1 MPSARFFQQIM
12 DVLQQWWLAG
22 FQINGQ
28 YALTDD
34 CVRDVLPYCGGAYA
48 FKTERQERGS
58 VHRHVLLWFVPTSGR
73 YMVLPRVISL
83 RWLTTWQARRECE
96 SGAEGVGR

>member
-12 DVLQQWWLAG
+12 DVLKKWWLAG

-48 FKTERQERGS
+48 FKTGRQERGS
-58 VHRHVLLWFVPTSGR
+58 VHRHVLWLMPTSGR
-73 YMVLPRVISL
+73 YTELPRVMSL
-83 RWLTTWQARRECE
+83 RWLTEARRERE
-96 SGAEGVGR
+96 SGVEGVGR